1 MQMKQQPSIKLTIKA
16 HHQGFWNQN
25 ELVLKDCCPL
35 LFGLVFMP
43 SCVWACVRI
52 GMHVCVRQRE
62 RNIDL

>member
-1 MQMKQQPSIKLTIKA
+1 MQMKQQPSIKLTIKDKD
-16 HHQGFWNQN
+16 WNQN

-35 LFGLVFMP
+35 FFGLVFMP

-52 GMHVCVRQRE
+52 GMHVCVRERE

>member
-1 MQMKQQPSIKLTIKA
+1 MQMKQQPSIKLTIKDKD
-16 HHQGFWNQN
+16 WNQN